1 MMIMKLYRDKSVQ
14 FLFVLGALLSSS
26 YLVNAIPV
34 FDDMAIPAA
43 FSTLVEQ
50 HGYFKT
56 VGMLLTRM
64 DMPNE
69 YRTYGLSL
77 ALQFGIWAVAGGQS
91 FLFPLIIA
99 LSQLG
104 TGVLLLLLLRERGV
118 DEPMSLAVA
127 TAWLISP
134 FAVNWCFHHYTYL
147 ILPFQ
152 IVVATCL
159 VLGRVTTAPYRHVLA
174 ALLGVACALTGEL
187 QLITGPAALLFAAL
201 SSRDKER
208 LRLSYLVIGAMIVTL
223 ITHRWFWGAFI
234 QSTSQSQRFEVTLPS
249 DHGEI
254 LQRAFTALTSIP
266 KSAEEQF
273 VGIVS
278 SGFGWGLLIGVLT
291 GLAYWIATIVGA
303 STARSNI
310 PAEFSDSRSAP
321 ITEWKL
327 ALAFLGVAFA
337 SLGVYLVLS
346 TLTGQMPTSMPRRY
360 GFVPLT
366 LLLIVF
372 VIGTAIASKA
382 VGISRRFAMA
392 VAIGL
397 VAALAGQLH
406 VSAIPSAR
414 AADAQ
419 LTTLLIESGGLRKNY
434 EQTGKGVLF
443 FVSTDPQ
450 YLSAVANNS
459 TVGPKMDSH
468 VGIELLESPF
478 GAYWTTQRYSTH
490 ILGYRF
496 AAIPKRKTE
505 EGTIEVGG
513 NPYPANPGRI
523 VATDVVVVAN
533 LGFNLSD
540 PKGENV
546 RVFRS
551 FNEFEPYFF
560 GRGIKRDALEMG
572 GVPFDEFVIDM
583 GRIEQSPRS
592 DLGGM
597 PDKKFADA
605 HGPISKAWVK
615 NYGLLSGQDSVY
627 THPHVSDNFA
637 YYRTNRH
644 GVFTYGVT
652 FHDVGA
658 VEINLDF
665 WEQWGH
671 QPGVR
676 VFELE
681 VSWDGYTWASVG
693 AIDPAGLN
701 GHKPLSIVL
710 TKANPKV
717 FQFRMKPIAGAKD
730 IPMIQGLR
738 IRRLRTFN

>member
-1 MMIMKLYRDKSVQ
+1 MKLYRDKSVQ
-14 FLFVLGALLSSS
+14 FLFVLGALLSLS
-26 YLVNAIPV
+26 YLVNDIPA
-34 FDDMAIPAA
+34 FDDMNIPLG
-43 FSTLVEQ
+43 FSNLVGQ
-50 HGYFKT
+50 HGYFRT
-56 VGMLLTRM
+56 VGILLTGM
-64 DMPNE
+64 DMPYE
-69 YRTYGLSL
+69 YRTYGLSR
-77 ALQFGIWAVAGGQS
+77 ALQFGISAVAGGQS
-91 FLFPLIIA
+91 FLFPLFVA

-187 QLITGPAALLFAAL
+187 QLIAGPAALLFVAL

-208 LRLSYLVIGAMIVTL
+208 LRLSCLVIGAMIITL
-223 ITHRWFWGAFI
+223 ITHRWFWSVFI
-234 QSTSQSQRFEVTLPS
+234 QSSSQSQRFEVNLPS
-249 DHGEI
+249 GHDEI
-254 LQRAFTALTSIP
+254 LRRAFAALTAIP
-266 KSAEEQF
+266 KSLSEQF

-278 SGFGWGLLIGVLT
+278 SGFGWGILIGVLT
-291 GLAYWIATIVGA
+291 GLVYWMVTIDGANIAGSDMHAKDSNSWSA
-303 STARSNI
+303 SVR
-310 PAEFSDSRSAP
+310 
-321 ITEWKL
+321 EWKL
-327 ALAFLGVAFA
+327 ALAFLGVAVA
-337 SLGVYLVLS
+337 SLAVYLVLS
-346 TLTGQMPTSMPRRY
+346 TLTGHLMATMPRRY
-360 GFVPLT
+360 GFVPLS

-372 VIGTAIASKA
+372 VIGTTVASTE
-382 VGISRRFAMA
+382 VGISKRLSLA

-397 VAALAGQLH
+397 IASLAGQLH
-406 VSAIPSAR
+406 VGAIPSTR
-414 AADAQ
+414 ADDAS
-419 LTTLLIESGGLRKNY
+419 LTALLIESGGLRKNY

-450 YLSAVANNS
+450 YLSAVANNA
-459 TVGPKMDSH
+459 TVGPKMGSL
-468 VGIELLESPF
+468 GERELLESPF
-478 GAYWTTQRYSTH
+478 AVYWTTQRYSKH

-496 AAIPKRKTE
+496 AAMPMRKKE
-505 EGTIEVGG
+505 DGTIEVGG

-540 PKGENV
+540 PKGKNV

-560 GRGIKRDALEMG
+560 GRGIKRDALEIG
-572 GVPFDEFVIDM
+572 SVPLDEFVIDM
-583 GRIEQSPRS
+583 GRIQQPARS

-597 PDKKFADA
+597 PDKKFSDSNR
-605 HGPISKAWVK
+605 PISKAWVE

-627 THPHVSDNFA
+627 THPNVGDNFA

-652 FHDVGA
+652 FRDVGA

-681 VSWDGYTWASVG
+681 VSWDGYAWASVG
-693 AIDPAGLN
+693 VIDPAGLN
-701 GHKPLSIVL
+701 GHKPVSIVL

-717 FQFRMKPIAGAKD
+717 FQFRMKPVAGAKD

-738 IRRLRTFN
+738 IRRLRPFN